1 MSGRD
6 KEYERRL
13 RERKL
18 KQEQRRKEVLKQ
30 RIILGTVTGVLAV
43 LLVTTAVAGGRK
55 AAKEAKVWTR
65 K

>member
-1 MSGRD
+1 MEEI

-30 RIILGTVTGVLAV
+30 RIILGQLQ
-43 LLVTTAVAGGRK
+43 
-55 AAKEAKVWTR
+55 EFWQFCW
-65 K
+65 